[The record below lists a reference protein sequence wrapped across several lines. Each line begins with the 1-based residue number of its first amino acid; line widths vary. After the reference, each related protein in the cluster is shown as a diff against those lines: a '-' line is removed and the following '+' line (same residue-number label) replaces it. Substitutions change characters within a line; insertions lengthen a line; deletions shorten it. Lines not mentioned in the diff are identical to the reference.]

1 MRVLVVDDDAN
12 VAETVRRVLATSGW
26 NVTVR
31 DDGVEALAVACA
43 EEFDAIVLDIILP
56 GLNGFEVV
64 RELRRREVWT
74 PVVML
79 SAKDG
84 EYDQAEAL
92 DYGADDYLVKPFSV
106 VVLNARLRAVV
117 RRGGRERPAV
127 LTAGTLSLDPAQ
139 RVVTRSGQT
148 ITLTPREYSVL
159 EHLMRHKGE
168 VTSKQSILQ
177 SVWDE
182 NYTGDD
188 NIVEVYIGY
197 LRRRIDQPFGLLSIE
212 TVRGA
217 GYRLRP
223 D

>member
-1 MRVLVVDDDAN
+1 MLVVDDDAN

-31 DDGVEALAVACA
+31 DDGVEALAVASA

-106 VVLNARLRAVV
+106 VVLKARLRAVV

-127 LTAGTLSLDPAQ
+127 LTAGTLSLDPAE
-139 RVVTRSGQT
+139 REVTRSGQV
-148 ITLTPREYSVL
+148 ISLTPREYSVL

-168 VTSKQSILQ
+168 VISKQSILQ

-182 NYTGDD
+182 NYAGDD

>member
-31 DDGVEALAVACA
+31 DDGVEALAVASA

-106 VVLNARLRAVV
+106 VVLKARLRAVV

-127 LTAGTLSLDPAQ
+127 LTAGTLSLDPAE
-139 RVVTRSGQT
+139 REVTRSGQV
-148 ITLTPREYSVL
+148 ISLTPREYSVL

-168 VTSKQSILQ
+168 VISKQSILQ

-182 NYTGDD
+182 NYAGDD